1 MTETSKQVPSVMA
14 TFHFERCVMDTNTQ
28 ATRGAKLAGGLI
40 ALGLREGDVLAV
52 LLRNSELYVD
62 VIHACRQAGVSFCPI
77 NWHFTPE
84 EVSVLLLDSGARVLI
99 AHGDLLNVIS
109 HVVPQSVALLTVG
122 ESQSPKSQ
130 AYETWLSTQTAY
142 SGPLVSP
149 GGHMVYTSG
158 TTGRPKGVVRDRIP
172 VADLE
177 FHSTQSKRLVELT
190 LGVSAGCRA
199 LVPAPLYHSGP
210 SAFLQHALRLAE
222 SVVLMPHFDAE
233 QLLAL
238 IERYRIE
245 VVYLVPIM
253 YVRLLRLPELVRHK
267 YDISSLRFVASTG
280 SPCAP
285 DVKRSMIEWFG
296 PIINE
301 TYASSEAGMITVI
314 SSAEALQRPGSAGR
328 PVLDAK
334 IRILNEAGEQ
344 LPAGE
349 VGLIYVRQPIYPDFT
364 YRHNDAARRAIER
377 DGLIN
382 LGDMGYLDAD
392 GYLYLCDR
400 ASDMVISGGVNI
412 YPAEIEHRLLACP
425 GVADC
430 AVFGVPDPEFGERLH
445 AVVEPLP
452 SAEPTLVDMQAWLQ
466 AGLAAFKV
474 PRTFDLAP
482 LPRDDSGKIA
492 KRRLRDQYWQG
503 QSRRV

>member
-1 MTETSKQVPSVMA
+1 
-14 TFHFERCVMDTNTQ
+14 
-28 ATRGAKLAGGLI
+28 
-40 ALGLREGDVLAV
+40 
-52 LLRNSELYVD
+52 
-62 VIHACRQAGVSFCPI
+62 
-77 NWHFTPE
+77 
-84 EVSVLLLDSGARVLI
+84 
-99 AHGDLLNVIS
+99 
-109 HVVPQSVALLTVG
+109 
-122 ESQSPKSQ
+122 
-130 AYETWLSTQTAY
+130 
-142 SGPLVSP
+142 
-149 GGHMVYTSG
+149 
-158 TTGRPKGVVRDRIP
+158 
-172 VADLE
+172 
-177 FHSTQSKRLVELT
+177 
-190 LGVSAGCRA
+190 
-199 LVPAPLYHSGP
+199 
-210 SAFLQHALRLAE
+210 LQHALRIAE

-238 IERYRIE
+238 IERHRID

-253 YVRLLRLPELVRHK
+253 YVRLLRLPEAVRHQ

-301 TYASSEAGMITVI
+301 MYASSEAGMITSI
-314 SSAEALQRPGSAGR
+314 TAAEALQRPGSAGR

-334 IRILNEAGEQ
+334 VRILNEAGEQ
-344 LPAGE
+344 LPTGE

-364 YRHNDAARRAIER
+364 YRHNDAARRDIER
-377 DGLIN
+377 DGLIC

-412 YPAEIEHRLLACP
+412 YPVEIEHRLLACP

-430 AVFGVPDPEFGERLH
+430 AVFGIPDSEFGERLH

-452 SAEPTLVDMQAWLQ
+452 GEKPSLEDMQAWLQ

-474 PRTFDLAP
+474 PRSIDLAP
-482 LPRDDSGKIA
+482 LPRDESGKIA
-492 KRRLRDQYWQG
+492 KRRLRDQHWQG